1 MEDPIDV
8 SFYLGKQAAE
18 TIGNLDVPLSN
29 GQIVSINLVE
39 ELPEDS
45 NELISFLKQ
54 KTVLRNIGFQWLQLT
69 LN

>member
-45 NELISFLKQ
+45 K
-54 KTVLRNIGFQWLQLT
+54 V
-69 LN
+69 